1 MADVLVLVACGALL
15 LYGIVRTVR
24 GQGNGI
30 APPAADGTAAGRL
43 RVAVWWLGLVVLTG
57 VVSGL
62 TVVGPA
68 ARLAMRLLGAT
79 AGDAAQGRLTEAEEV
94 VGEIS
99 LGGTIGLLLFAGIV
113 FGLATSILWFVAR
126 GVLPTGRVG
135 GVVLG
140 AVVLVLAATRV
151 DPLRPDNE
159 DFDLVGPWWLA
170 IALFTAMALLQGAAV
185 AAFAPAISR
194 WLPLP
199 GRSPRTLAYA
209 ALIFLLPL
217 LPVAILAA
225 LVLAVVAWAPEPVRR
240 VPVWLADDRVRRAG
254 QVVLALLV
262 LVALPGFV
270 QDIAD
275 IAGRGPGG

>member
-1 MADVLVLVACGALL
+1 
-15 LYGIVRTVR
+15 VRTVR

>member
-1 MADVLVLVACGALL
+1 MLVLVACGALL
-15 LYGIVRTVR
+15 AYGLARTLRDPGEIVASPDVE
-24 GQGNGI
+24 
-30 APPAADGTAAGRL
+30 ATAAGRL
-43 RVAVWWLGLVVLTG
+43 RLAAWWVGVVVVTG
-57 VVSGL
+57 VVSGV

-79 AGDAAQGRLTEAEEV
+79 AGDTAQGRLTEAEEV

-113 FGLATSILWFVAR
+113 FGLATSILWFATR
-126 GVLPTGRVG
+126 GVLPKGRVG

-159 DFDLVGPWWLA
+159 DFDLLGPWWLA
-170 IALFTAMALLQGAAV
+170 IGVFTVMALLQGAAV

-199 GRSPRTLAYA
+199 GRDPRTLAYA
-209 ALIFLLPL
+209 ALVLLLPL

-225 LVLAVVAWAPEPVRR
+225 LVVAVVAWAPEPLRR
-240 VPVWLADDRVRRAG
+240 VPSWLRQDRVRRAG

-270 QDIAD
+270 QDLAD

>member
-1 MADVLVLVACGALL
+1 MADVLVLVACAVLL
-15 LYGIVRTVR
+15 AYGLTCTLRRAGGDV
-24 GQGNGI
+24 
-30 APPAADGTAAGRL
+30 ASPAVDATAAGRL
-43 RVAVWWLGLVVLTG
+43 RLAVWWVGLVVVTG

-62 TVVGPA
+62 TVVGPS

-79 AGDAAQGRLTEAEEV
+79 AGDTAQGRLTEAEEV

-99 LGGTIGLLLFAGIV
+99 LGGTIGLLLFVGIV
-113 FGLATSILWFVAR
+113 FGLATSILWFAAR
-126 GVLPTGRVG
+126 GVLPKGRVG

-170 IALFTAMALLQGAAV
+170 IAVFTVMALLQGAAV
-185 AAFAPAISR
+185 AAVAPAISR
-194 WLPLP
+194 WLPPP

-209 ALIFLLPL
+209 ALVLLVPL
-217 LPVAILAA
+217 LPVAIVATLVVA
-225 LVLAVVAWAPEPVRR
+225 LVAWAPEPLRR
-240 VPVWLADDRVRRAG
+240 LPSWLRDDRARRAG

-270 QDIAD
+270 QDLAD